1 MYARASSY
9 TGDIDRLIDHFA
21 SVVVALE
28 QWNGLDHVHLLVDR
42 EAGRAIALSVWVD
55 REALE
60 RSEAGAD
67 EMRNRVAG
75 VAGVTVDSVE
85 RFEVVR
91 TVRGPAGKGFL
102 PFPVTEP

>member
-9 TGDIDRLIDHFA
+9 TGDMDRLVEHFA

-55 REALE
+55 EEARD

-67 EMRNRVAG
+67 EMRARVAG
-75 VAGVTVDSVE
+75 LAGVTIDSVE

-91 TVRGPAGKGFL
+91 TVRGPAAKGFL
-102 PFPVTEP
+102 PFPTTEP